1 MRERTGIPTEEA
13 LLPYPL
19 RLRSPLAFFLGR
31 GLHGQ
36 WHFAFLVIPGGRGCR
51 LGPIQMSL
59 AAFSLGPTF
68 LLAFLGK
75 KACGLLFFCSFR
87 HIFGILSR
95 GAAVIRIV
103 MFERG
108 REGGSGQNLGW
119 RWIKSGLAGMR
130 KGK

>member
-19 RLRSPLAFFLGR
+19 RLCCSPLAFLGR

-59 AAFSLGPTF
+59 AAFSRPYFFVCLPR
-68 LLAFLGK
+68 

-108 REGGSGQNLGW
+108 REGGAGQNLGW